1 MPSKIGWLVLGHKK
15 TDIHRDITTLRLDRC
30 GGQLRENTWKPWW
43 NRWMPVFA
51 FFLHYHSSNSRASL
65 SRFTYSLYNR
75 RTSTILT
82 LHFLSSATSQYMVL
96 SITPTDVSLI
106 ENLASSN
113 MMFLRFLPVIDCVS
127 FSTARVQEELMKI
140 QIMGRKLNWKGNWL

>member
-1 MPSKIGWLVLGHKK
+1 
-15 TDIHRDITTLRLDRC
+15 
-30 GGQLRENTWKPWW
+30 
-43 NRWMPVFA
+43 
-51 FFLHYHSSNSRASL
+51 
-65 SRFTYSLYNR
+65 
-75 RTSTILT
+75 
-82 LHFLSSATSQYMVL
+82 MVL

-140 QIMGRKLNWKGNWL
+140 QIMGRKLN